1 MFEYNAVV
9 SWKRGAEE
17 AFTDRKYSREH
28 TWEFDH
34 GLKMDASPSE
44 HIVPLPHSD
53 PSVIDPEQA
62 FVAAVSSCH
71 MLTFLDQCAQAGVC
85 VDSYEDSAVGILK
98 RVARGKMA
106 VTKVTLRVKASYS
119 GDNIPDKAKL
129 EELHHLAHEYCF
141 IANSVTSEIVTE
153 IIS

>member
-1 MFEYNAVV
+1 MFEYNAIIT
-9 SWKRGAEE
+9 WNRGSDEV
-17 AFTDRKYSREH
+17 FTDRKYNRKHE
-28 TWEFDH
+28 WEFDQ

-44 HIVPLPHSD
+44 HIVPLPHAD

-85 VDSYEDSAVGILK
+85 VDSYEDNAVGILK
-98 RVARGKMA
+98 RVSRGKMA
-106 VTKVTLRVKASYS
+106 VTKVTLRVKASYC
-119 GDNIPDKAKL
+119 GKNIPDQKML
-129 EELHHLAHEYCF
+129 EDLHHKAHEFCF
-141 IANSVTSEIVTE
+141 IANSVTTEIVTE